1 MKLLGD
7 LFALPNNTISEI
19 FRPLFSE
26 FLKRLT
32 DRVVEVRI
40 SVIEDV
46 KKCLLSNPSR
56 SEAPEIISKKSLH
69 ISFIFI
75 IFNLGKDNPFCMHPM
90 TLSCADVFFPD
101 ALSDRLL
108 DYDENVRKQVVAAV
122 FDIACQSQT
131 LKSVPADI
139 VRLAAERLRDKS
151 VLHSFLLSYLV
162 MLYGRSTL

>member
-56 SEAPEIISKKSLH
+56 SEAPEIISKEAFH
-69 ISFIFI
+69 MSFIFI
-75 IFNLGKDNPFCMHPM
+75 IFSLGKDNPFCMHPL
-90 TLSCADVFFPD
+90 TLSCADVFFPG

-122 FDIACQSQT
+122 FDIACQT

-151 VLHSFLLSYLV
+151 VLHSFLFSYLV
-162 MLYGRSTL
+162 MLYG